1 MSINTLADA
10 RAMIDALDTDIQR
23 LINERARV
31 AEQIR
36 EIKALAGGDSGDHY
50 RPAREAE
57 VLRRAME
64 RNQGPLPDE
73 VMARLVREIMSA
85 CLALESPLTVAYL
98 GPEGTYTQEAVYK
111 HFGHAVEAR
120 AKRAI
125 DEIFRDVEAGSTAYG
140 VVPVENSTGG
150 VISSTLDEL
159 ANASLS
165 ICGEVLLP
173 VHHHLMSKHTRI
185 EDVRLVLSHA
195 QSFAQCRR
203 WLDATLPNVQQ
214 AVVASNG
221 AAAQQ
226 VAESGQGASIGGRAA
241 AERYGLNILASNI
254 EDDPNNTT
262 RFLVIGRKLADRT
275 GRDKTSLAFSAQKAQ
290 AGALFALLAPF
301 AEAGINLTKLESR
314 PSRRAA
320 WDYNF
325 FVDFE
330 GHCEDAAIKPVLE
343 KLRERSGL
351 FRVLGSYP
359 QAVI

>member
-1 MSINTLADA
+1 MKPTTLAQA
-10 RAMIDALDTDIQR
+10 RAQIDALDERIQS
-23 LINERARV
+23 LINERARL
-31 AEQIR
+31 AEAIR
-36 EIKALAGGDSGDHY
+36 EIKAQSGAEGDHY

-64 RNQGPLPDE
+64 RNTGPLSNE
-73 VMARLVREIMSA
+73 VMARLMREVMSA
-85 CLALESPLTVAYL
+85 CLALESPLSVAYL

-125 DEIFRDVEAGSTAYG
+125 DEIFRDVDAGSSAYG
-140 VVPVENSTGG
+140 VVPVENSIGG
-150 VISSTLDEL
+150 IVSNTLDEL
-159 ANASLS
+159 ATASLS

-173 VHHHLMSKHTRI
+173 VHHHLMARV
-185 EDVRLVLSHA
+185 ERLQEVKVVFSHA

-203 WLDATLPNVQQ
+203 WLDATLPGVQQ

-226 VAESGQGASIGGRAA
+226 VAETGQGAAIAGRAA
-241 AERYGLNILASNI
+241 AERYGLKVLAANI
-254 EDDPNNTT
+254 EDDPSNTT
-262 RFLVIGRKLADRT
+262 RFLVIGRKLAEPT
-275 GRDKTSLAFSAQKAQ
+275 GRDKTSLVFSAQRARP
-290 AGALFALLAPF
+290 GALFELLAPF
-301 AEAGINLTKLESR
+301 ARAGINLTKLESR

-325 FVDFE
+325 FVDFD
-330 GHCEDAAIKPVLE
+330 GHCEDAAIRPVLDE
-343 KLRERSGL
+343 IRSHAAL

>member
-1 MSINTLADA
+1 MKPTTLPEA
-10 RAMIDALDTDIQR
+10 RVRIDALDEQIQG

-31 AEQIR
+31 AEAIR
-36 EIKALAGGDSGDHY
+36 DIKAKAGDIGDHY

-57 VLRRAME
+57 VLRKAME
-64 RNQGPLPDE
+64 RNAGPISNE
-73 VMARLVREIMSA
+73 TMAKLVREIMSA

-125 DEIFRDVEAGSTAYG
+125 DEIFRDVDAGHTAYG
-140 VVPVENSTGG
+140 VVPVENSIGG
-150 VISSTLDEL
+150 VVTNTLDEL
-159 ANASLS
+159 ASATLT

-173 VHHHLMSKHTRI
+173 VHHHLMAKVDRI
-185 EDVRLVLSHA
+185 DQIKVVFSHA
-195 QSFAQCRR
+195 QSLTQCRN
-203 WLDATLPNVQQ
+203 WLHQSLPHATQ

-226 VAESGQGASIGGRAA
+226 VAETGQGAAIASKAA
-241 AERYGLNILASNI
+241 AERYGLNVLASNI
-254 EDDPNNTT
+254 EDDPSNTT
-262 RFLVIGRKLADRT
+262 RFLIIGRKLSDPT
-275 GRDKTSLAFSAQKAQ
+275 GRDKTSLVFSAQKGAP
-290 AGALFALLAPF
+290 GALFELLQPF
-301 AEAGINLTKLESR
+301 AKAGINLTKLESR

-325 FVDFE
+325 YVDID
-330 GHCEDAAIKPVLE
+330 GHCEDAQIKPVLDE
-343 KLRERSGL
+343 IRSRAAL

>member
-1 MSINTLADA
+1 MKPTTLAEA
-10 RAMIDALDTDIQR
+10 RARIDALDEQVQG

-31 AEQIR
+31 AETIR
-36 EIKALAGGDSGDHY
+36 DIKALSGGDGDHY

-64 RNQGPLPDE
+64 RNTGPIADE
-73 VMARLVREIMSA
+73 VMARLMREIMSA

-111 HFGHAVEAR
+111 HFGQAVEAR

-125 DEIFRDVEAGSTAYG
+125 DEIFREVDSGGTAYG
-140 VVPVENSTGG
+140 VVPVENSIGG
-150 VISSTLDEL
+150 IVSNTLDEL
-159 ANASLS
+159 ALTHLN

-173 VHHHLMSKHTRI
+173 VHHHLMSKASSLKDI
-185 EDVRLVLSHA
+185 KVVFSHA

-203 WLDATLPNVQQ
+203 WFDATLPNVSQ

-226 VAESGQGASIGGRAA
+226 VAETGQGAAIASRAA
-241 AERYGLNILASNI
+241 ADLYGLNVLASNI
-254 EDDPNNTT
+254 EDDPSNTT
-262 RFLVIGRKLADRT
+262 RFLIIGRKLSDPT
-275 GRDKTSLAFSAQKAQ
+275 GRDKTSLVFSAQQAR
-290 AGALFALLAPF
+290 AGALFELLEPF
-301 AEAGINLTKLESR
+301 AKAGINLTKLESR

-325 FVDFE
+325 FVDID
-330 GHCEDAAIKPVLE
+330 GHCEDAAIKPALDE
-343 KLRERSGL
+343 IRGHAAL